1 MSDICVS
8 IVSHGQGKIANLL
21 LDDLDSRCSGLNVVL
36 TKNIPEELPIQDR
49 QYPLL
54 QIENPSPKGFAA
66 NHNQA
71 FRHCDS
77 GLFCVANPDI
87 RLQADPFGH
96 LKAAMGDPRVGLV
109 APLIVNPGGTI
120 EDSAR
125 YFPTLFSLLR
135 KALGKGDGRFPIDP
149 NRPSAV
155 DWTAGMFM
163 LFRSE
168 AFADVGGFDEGFF
181 LYYEDVDICARLWKA
196 GWKVILLP
204 TVSVVHDARRAS
216 HTNPKYMRWHVS
228 SMIRYFT
235 KHLGRTPDIS
245 RMT

>member
-8 IVSHGQGKIANLL
+8 IVSHGQGKIAQLL
-21 LDDLDSRCSGLNVVL
+21 LDDLDRRCSGLNVVL
-36 TKNIPEELPIQDR
+36 TKNIPEELPVGDR
-49 QYPLL
+49 RHPFL
-54 QIENPSPKGFAA
+54 QIKNLSPKGFAA

-71 FRHCDS
+71 FKRCDS

-87 RLQADPFGH
+87 RLQADPFNH
-96 LKAAMGDPRVGLV
+96 LKAAMNDPKVGLV

-125 YFPTLFSLLR
+125 HFPTPFGLLG

-163 LFRSE
+163 LFRSK
-168 AFADVGGFDEGFF
+168 AFAEVGGFDEGFF

-196 GWKVILLP
+196 GWKVILQP

-216 HTNPKYMRWHVS
+216 HTDPKYTRWHLS
-228 SMIRYFT
+228 SMMRYFI
-235 KHLGRTPDIS
+235 KHLGRTPKIS
-245 RMT
+245 RMI

>member
-1 MSDICVS
+1 MSDLCVS
-8 IVSHGQGKIANLL
+8 IVSHGQGKIADLL
-21 LDDLDSRCSGLNVVL
+21 LDDLDRRCSGLNVVV
-36 TKNIPEELPIQDR
+36 TKNIPEEWPVRDR
-49 QYPLL
+49 RYPLL
-54 QIENPSPKGFAA
+54 QIENPSAKGFGA

-71 FRHCDS
+71 FRRCDS
-77 GLFCVANPDI
+77 SLFCVANPDI
-87 RLQADPFGH
+87 RLQADPFDD

-109 APLIVNPGGTI
+109 APLIVNPVGNL

-125 YFPTLFSLLR
+125 YFPTPSGLLR
-135 KALGKGDGRFPIDP
+135 KVLGNGDGRFPIDP

-168 AFADVGGFDEGFF
+168 AFAEVGGFDEGFF

-196 GWKVILLP
+196 GWKVILQP

-216 HTNPKYMRWHVS
+216 HTDPKYMRWHVS
-228 SMIRYFT
+228 SMMRYFT

>member
-36 TKNIPEELPIQDR
+36 TKNIPEELPIRDR
-49 QYPLL
+49 RYPFL

-71 FRHCDS
+71 FRRCDS
-77 GLFCVANPDI
+77 GFFCVANPDI

-96 LKAAMGDPRVGLV
+96 LKAAMSDPRVGLV

-125 YFPTLFSLLR
+125 YFPTPFGLLR
-135 KALGKGDGRFPIDP
+135 KALGKSDGRFPIDP
-149 NRPSAV
+149 NRSSAV

-163 LFRSE
+163 FFRSE
-168 AFADVGGFDEGFF
+168 AFAEVGGFDEGFF

-196 GWKVILLP
+196 GWKVILQP
-204 TVSVVHDARRAS
+204 TVSVVHDARRTS
-216 HTNPKYMRWHVS
+216 HADAKYMRWHVL
-228 SMIRYFT
+228 SMMRYFT
-235 KHLGRTPDIS
+235 KHLGRTPNIRS
-245 RMT
+245 MS

>member
-36 TKNIPEELPIQDR
+36 TKNIPEELPIRDR
-49 QYPLL
+49 RYPFL

-71 FRHCDS
+71 FGRCDS

-96 LKAAMGDPRVGLV
+96 LKAAMSDPRVGLV

-125 YFPTLFSLLR
+125 YFPTPFGLLR

-168 AFADVGGFDEGFF
+168 AFAEVGGFDEGFF

-204 TVSVVHDARRAS
+204 TVAVVHDARRAS
-216 HTNPKYMRWHVS
+216 HINPKYMRWHVS
-228 SMIRYFT
+228 SMMRYFT

>member
-36 TKNIPEELPIQDR
+36 TENIPEELPIQDR

-54 QIENPSPKGFAA
+54 QIENPAPKGFAA
-66 NHNQA
+66 NQNQA

-77 GLFCVANPDI
+77 GWFCVANPDI
-87 RLQADPFGH
+87 RLQADPFGR

-109 APLIVNPGGTI
+109 APLVVNPGGTI

-125 YFPTLFSLLR
+125 YFPTPFSLLR

-149 NRPSAV
+149 KRPSAV

-245 RMT
+245 RMA

>member
-36 TKNIPEELPIQDR
+36 TKNIPEELTIRDR
-49 QYPLL
+49 RYPFL

-71 FRHCDS
+71 FRRCDS

-96 LKAAMGDPRVGLV
+96 LKAAMSDPRVGLV

-125 YFPTLFSLLR
+125 YFPTPFGLLR
-135 KALGKGDGRFPIDP
+135 KALGKSDGRFPIDP
-149 NRPSAV
+149 NRSSAV

-168 AFADVGGFDEGFF
+168 AFAEVGGFDEGFF

-196 GWKVILLP
+196 GWKVILQP
-204 TVSVVHDARRAS
+204 TVFVVHDARRTS
-216 HTNPKYMRWHVS
+216 HADAKYMRWHVS
-228 SMIRYFT
+228 SMMRYFT
-235 KHLGRTPDIS
+235 KHLGRTPNIRS
-245 RMT
+245 MS